1 MLTDDEKFK
10 QERKNEEKII
20 QSAIAKDS
28 NERFERTACNGFRIN
43 TDCLQVRKSF
53 VNMLKHQNARLSQN

>member
-1 MLTDDEKFK
+1 MTDDEKFK

-28 NERFERTACNGFRIN
+28 NERFERTASNGFRIN
-43 TDCLQVRKSF
+43 TDCLQVRKSV
-53 VNMLKHQNARLSQN
+53 VNMLKHHYARLSQN